1 MILIIQIFY
10 IFEDLKLQISSW
22 KICKNSSPIEPE
34 LSELSKVKK
43 KMYSKTLSFMQVTY
57 ADSTVDWIFY
67 VSFQKKYSGYLILSL
82 RLLQLLKDQLELRIN
97 L

>member
-1 MILIIQIFY
+1 
-10 IFEDLKLQISSW
+10 
-22 KICKNSSPIEPE
+22 
-34 LSELSKVKK
+34 
-43 KMYSKTLSFMQVTY
+43 MQVTY